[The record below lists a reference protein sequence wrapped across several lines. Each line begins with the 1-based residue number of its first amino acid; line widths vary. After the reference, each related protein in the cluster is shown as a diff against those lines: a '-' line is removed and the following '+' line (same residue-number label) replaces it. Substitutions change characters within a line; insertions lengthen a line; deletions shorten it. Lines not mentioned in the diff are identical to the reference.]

1 MRHATTVAAALFCL
15 VGAAALPAH
24 ADSSVEARLKARGL
38 QYETD
43 EDGDHK
49 LVYRYGDEGRTQLV
63 FVSGGTEKVGGFIVR
78 EVFSPAAQV
87 KRDGIDGAKALTLLG
102 ENRNN
107 KIGGWELHGET
118 LVFVIK
124 LPDNVDATQLESA
137 LDIAAQSADEM
148 EKELSGSADTF

>member
-1 MRHATTVAAALFCL
+1 MRHATVAAVLLCFA
-15 VGAAALPAH
+15 GAIALPAH
-24 ADSSVEARLKARGL
+24 ADTSVEARLKARGL

-49 LVYRYGDEGRTQLV
+49 LVYRYGDENRTQLV
-63 FVSGGTEKVGGFIVR
+63 FVSGATEKVGGFIVR

-87 KRDGIDGAKALTLLG
+87 KRDRIDGKKALELLA
-102 ENRNN
+102 ESRSN
-107 KIGGWELHGET
+107 KLGGWELHGDT

-124 LPDNVDATQLESA
+124 LPDSVDATQLESA
-137 LDIAAQSADEM
+137 LDIAAQTADEM